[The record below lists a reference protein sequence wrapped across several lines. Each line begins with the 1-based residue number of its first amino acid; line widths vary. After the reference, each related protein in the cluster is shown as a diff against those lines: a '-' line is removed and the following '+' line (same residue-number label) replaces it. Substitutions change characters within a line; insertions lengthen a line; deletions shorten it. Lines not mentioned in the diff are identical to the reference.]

1 MVVPADLLGSAD
13 FRHRHGVRLA
23 YVAGSMYRGISSPDM
38 VVRMGRAGL
47 LAFLGSGGLAPARLA
62 RDNEELG
69 SGCAAP
75 GAQPAGQF
83 VADERAQ
90 AVAEEGERLLHTS

>member
-47 LAFLGSGGLAPARLA
+47 LAFLGSFPYFWLAMGVLYLLGMGLGWHRRGWPVRWT
-62 RDNEELG
+62 RPVSDSE
-69 SGCAAP
+69 STGCSA
-75 GAQPAGQF
+75 
-83 VADERAQ
+83 
-90 AVAEEGERLLHTS
+90 